1 MARGKAWLVELIWSS
16 NAGSAQMVPH
26 SRGVA
31 YSDGDS
37 QVLRKTAWMWLTVPN
52 DARGSLACTM
62 RRRG

>member
-1 MARGKAWLVELIWSS
+1 
-16 NAGSAQMVPH
+16 MVLH
-26 SRGVA
+26 SQSVA

-62 RRRG
+62 RRRGKSVRCLRG